1 MTIST
6 KEIKKL
12 REITGA
18 GLLDAKSALENAEG
32 DFEKATK
39 ILMEKG
45 AQIAESKSNRNAL
58 QGIITQYIHPGD
70 RIGVLL
76 ELNCETDFVARND
89 DFKKLAHNLVVQVA
103 GMHPIYISPEDVPE
117 DVLKKEKEVYSAQLQ
132 DKSKESGKKAL
143 KGKLDAFYESVCLTK
158 QPFVLNSEIKVE
170 ELMAET
176 IGILKENIKIAR
188 FVRFEVGDHS

>member
-1 MTIST
+1 MAIST
-6 KEIKKL
+6 KDIKKL

-18 GLLDAKSALENAEG
+18 GLLDARSALESSEG

-45 AQIAESKSNRNAL
+45 AQIAKSKSDRNAL
-58 QGIITQYIHPGD
+58 QGIIVQYIHPGD

-89 DFKKLAHNLVVQVA
+89 DFKKLAHNLALQVA
-103 GMHPIYISPEDVPE
+103 GMHPIYISPEDIPE

-132 DKSKESGKKAL
+132 DKSKESSQKASQ
-143 KGKLDAFYESVCLTK
+143 GKLDAFYESVCLTK
-158 QPFVLNSEIKVE
+158 QIFVLNSDIKVE

-176 IGILKENIKIAR
+176 VGILKENIKIAR
-188 FVRFEVGDHS
+188 FVRFEVGDRS

>member
-1 MTIST
+1 MAIST
-6 KEIKKL
+6 KDIKKL
-12 REITGA
+12 RALTGA
-18 GLLDAKSALENAEG
+18 GLLDARGALESSEG

-45 AQIAESKSNRNAL
+45 AQIAESKSDRNAL
-58 QGIITQYIHPGD
+58 QGIIVQYIHPGD

-89 DFKKLAHNLVVQVA
+89 DFKKLAHNLALQVA
-103 GMHPIYISPEDVPE
+103 GMHPVYISPEDVPE
-117 DVLKKEKEVYSAQLQ
+117 DVLKKEKEVYLAQLQ
-132 DKSKESGKKAL
+132 DKSKGAGEKAL
-143 KGKLDAFYESVCLTK
+143 QGKLEAFYESVCLTK
-158 QPFVLNSEIKVE
+158 QLFVLNSDIKVE

-188 FVRFEVGDHS
+188 FVRFEVGDRS

>member
-1 MTIST
+1 MAIST
-6 KEIKKL
+6 KDIKKL

-18 GLLDAKSALENAEG
+18 GLLDAKSALESSGG
-32 DFEKATK
+32 DFEKASK

-58 QGIITQYIHPGD
+58 QGMIAHYIHPGD

-89 DFKKLAHNLVVQVA
+89 DFKKLAHNLAVQVA
-103 GMHPIYISPEDVPE
+103 GMHPIYISPEDVPK
-117 DVLKKEKEVYSAQLQ
+117 DVVKKEKEVYLAQLQ

-143 KGKLDAFYESVCLTK
+143 QGKLDAFYESVCLTK
-158 QPFVLNSEIKVE
+158 QPFVLNSEIKIE

-176 IGILKENIKIAR
+176 VVILKENIKIAR

>member
-18 GLLDAKSALENAEG
+18 GLLDARSALETAEG

-58 QGIITQYIHPGD
+58 QGVITYYIHPGD

-89 DFKKLAHNLVVQVA
+89 DFKKLAHNLAVQVA

-132 DKSKESGKKAL
+132 DKSKESSKKAL
-143 KGKLDAFYESVCLTK
+143 QGKLDAFYEAVCLTK
-158 QPFVLNSEIKVE
+158 QPFALNSDLKVE

-176 IGILKENIKIAR
+176 VGILKENIKVAR